1 MMASNDRYFITR
13 RVTLIGAVLNVVLAI
28 GKIVFG
34 WLGQS
39 QALIADGLHSFSDLI
54 SDGMVVVAA
63 KLGNQ
68 QADDEH
74 PYGHGRIET
83 LASLGMGLLLILVGV
98 GIVWDGIHRLLEPEH
113 LLQPGWLALSVAFV
127 SILAKEALY
136 HYTVFA
142 AKQINSNL
150 LKANAWHH
158 RSDAVSSVVVLVGV
172 AGSMAGLPWLDAVGA
187 IVVAFMVGHVGWEL
201 GWQGAQE
208 LIDTAV
214 EPEKLQEIETVIN
227 NVYGVRALH
236 QLRTRQMNGEIL
248 VDVHVQVDPRL
259 SVSEGHQISEAV
271 QYGLLKQHNDV
282 SDVIVH
288 IDPEDDEENAPNAK
302 LPMRD
307 VVLAELQQCWQH
319 IPCVQHVEHI
329 NLHYLSGS
337 ISVDIHMPLSTVSD
351 AQHAQDQAQIF
362 EQAIQTIHYIKSIRV
377 YYQA

>member
-1 MMASNDRYFITR
+1 MSQDRYIITR
-13 RVTLIGAVLNVVLAI
+13 RVTLIGAIVNVLLSVA
-28 GKIVFG
+28 KIVFG

-39 QALIADGLHSFSDLI
+39 QALVADGLHSLSDLL
-54 SDGMVVVAA
+54 SDVMVVVAA

-68 QADDEH
+68 QADDTH

-83 LASLGMGLLLILVGV
+83 LASLGMGLLLMLVGI

-113 LLQPGWLALSVAFV
+113 LLQPGWLALSVAFL

-142 AKQINSNL
+142 AQQINSNL

-158 RSDAVSSVVVLVGV
+158 RSDAVSSVVVLIGV

-187 IVVAFMVGHVGWEL
+187 MVVAIMIGHVGWEL

-214 EPEKLQEIETVIN
+214 APQKLQEIEDIIHN
-227 NVYGVRALH
+227 IYGVKALH

-271 QYGLLKQHNDV
+271 QYGLLKKHHDV

-288 IDPEDDEENAPNAK
+288 IDPEDDADSAPNAK
-302 LPMRD
+302 LPMRNR
-307 VVLAELQQCWQH
+307 VLTDLQECWQH
-319 IPCVQHVEHI
+319 ISAAQQITHI

-337 ISVDIHMPLSTVSD
+337 IWVDIHLPLNSSADFQQARTQ
-351 AQHAQDQAQIF
+351 AHAY
-362 EQAIQTIHYIKSIRV
+362 EQAIQSITYISRVQV
-377 YYQA
+377 YYAVAK

>member
-1 MMASNDRYFITR
+1 MTSNDRYSVTR
-13 RVTLIGAVLNVVLAI
+13 RVTLIGAAVNVVLSI
-28 GKIVFG
+28 GKIIFG

-39 QALIADGLHSFSDLI
+39 QALIADGLHSLSDLI
-54 SDGMVVVAA
+54 SDGMVVLAA

-68 QADDEH
+68 KADDTH

-113 LLQPGWLALSVAFV
+113 LLQPSWLALSVAFI

-136 HYTVFA
+136 HYTLFA
-142 AKQINSNL
+142 AKQVNSNL

-172 AGSMAGLPWLDAVGA
+172 AGSMAGLPWLDAIGA
-187 IVVAFMVGHVGWEL
+187 IIVAFMIGHVGWEL

-214 EPEKLQEIETVIN
+214 EPEKLQEIEGIIN
-227 NVYGVRALH
+227 NVYGVQALH
-236 QLRTRQMNGEIL
+236 QLRTRQMNGEIF

-259 SVSEGHQISEAV
+259 SVSEGHQISDAV

-288 IDPEDDEENAPNAK
+288 IDPEDDEEQVPNAK

-307 VVLAELQQCWQH
+307 TVLTELQQCWQH
-319 IPCVQHVEHI
+319 LPVAQQITHI

-337 ISVDIHMPLSTVSD
+337 ISVDIHIPLSTAND
-351 AQHAQDQAQIF
+351 FQQAQS
-362 EQAIQTIHYIKSIRV
+362 QAQAFQDAVQSVAYVGTVQV
-377 YYQA
+377 YYLA

>member
-1 MMASNDRYFITR
+1 MSNNDRYFMTR
-13 RVTLIGAVLNVVLAI
+13 RVTLIGAVVNVLLSI

-34 WLGQS
+34 WLGHS
-39 QALIADGLHSFSDLI
+39 QALIADGIHSLSDLI

-68 QADDEH
+68 QADDTH

-98 GIVWDGIHRLLEPEH
+98 GIIWDGIHRLLAPEH
-113 LLQPGWLALSVAFV
+113 LLQPSWLALSVAFI

-142 AKQINSNL
+142 AQQINSNL

-158 RSDAVSSVVVLVGV
+158 RSDAISSVVVLVGV

-187 IVVAFMVGHVGWEL
+187 ILVAFMIGHVGWEL

-214 EPEKLQEIETVIN
+214 EAEKLQEIEAIIN
-227 NVYGVRALH
+227 NIYGVKALH

-248 VDVHVQVDPRL
+248 VDVHVQVEPRL

-271 QYGLLKQHNDV
+271 QYGLIKKHQDI

-288 IDPEDDEENAPNAK
+288 IDPEDDADSAPNAK

-307 VVLAELQQCWQH
+307 KVIAELRQCWQH
-319 IPCVQHVEHI
+319 IPAAQHIVHI
-329 NLHYLSGS
+329 NLHYLSGQ
-337 ISVDIHMPLSTVSD
+337 IAVDVHLPLNSVSD
-351 AQHAQDQAQIF
+351 FQQTQQQTQAF
-362 EQAIQTIHYIKSIRV
+362 EQATQAVAYVSAVRV
-377 YYQA
+377 YYAVF